1 MDNKAELV
9 FMPTPGMG
17 HIVSMVEFAKRLHDQ
32 DQRFSITFLLINPF
46 HPPFYNLYVESLAA
60 SDTQFRYV
68 HLPPPLPPP
77 PPPPEQLLLTSPE
90 KNFSDFLESYKS
102 HVRDAIINHVLSF
115 SQLAGLVVDF
125 FYTPMIDIANEFAA
139 PTYIFFPSGAAFLGL
154 MLHLPIRHSLI
165 GTEFTVSDP
174 NSVTHFP
181 SYANPVPTSVLP
193 AFLFNK
199 HGGYTCFLNHARR
212 FIETKG
218 IIVNTFEELESCAV
232 KSLLDSP
239 ESPPVYAV
247 GPLLDFAGE
256 AQSGSNRD
264 MIVKWL
270 DEQPPSSVVFLCFGS
285 LWYICPPQLEE
296 IATALEKSGHR
307 FLWSIR
313 RPPPQGEFEIPTDC
327 GGDYEGLL
335 PVGFLKRTEN
345 RGMVC
350 GWAPQTTVLGH
361 AAVGGFVSHCGWNS
375 ILESLWVGVPIVT
388 WPMYAEQ
395 QLNAFEMVV
404 DLDLAVELRL
414 DYRNELGGSGGRVEL
429 VAAEEIERAVRCVMD
444 GDILVRKRVREMRE
458 KSREAVVEGGSSFGS
473 LKRLVDDMLGRPLI
487 REKTSQ
493 I

>member
-1 MDNKAELV
+1 MLL
-9 FMPTPGMG
+9 PTPPGCVSSTTVCVSSGGYVSSDNVNGVPITTGLASEPDNTLPLVAVFRRPVLIPGTMGSSKSGGETSTDSGLGMNTILPQNA
-17 HIVSMVEFAKRLHDQ
+17 IV
-32 DQRFSITFLLINPF
+32 
-46 HPPFYNLYVESLAA
+46 
-60 SDTQFRYV
+60 
-68 HLPPPLPPP
+68 
-77 PPPPEQLLLTSPE
+77 
-90 KNFSDFLESYKS
+90 
-102 HVRDAIINHVLSF
+102 NHVLS
-115 SQLAGLVVDF
+115 SSPATTRLAGLVVDF
-125 FYTPMIDIANEFAA
+125 FCTPMIDIANEFTA
-139 PTYIFFPSGAAFLGL
+139 PTYLFFTSGAAFLGL
-154 MLHLPIRHSLI
+154 KLQLPFRHSLI

-174 NSVTHFP
+174 KSVTHFP

-193 AFLFNK
+193 GFLFNK
-199 HGGYTCFLNHARR
+199 HGGYTCVLNHARR
-212 FIETKG
+212 LRETKG

-247 GPLLDFAGE
+247 GPLLDLAGKVR
-256 AQSGSNRD
+256 SGSDRD
-264 MIVKWL
+264 VIVKWL
-270 DEQPPSSVVFLCFGS
+270 DEQPLSSVVFLCFGS
-285 LWYICPPQLEE
+285 LGYFRQPQLAE
-296 IATALEKSGHR
+296 IAAALERSGHR

-313 RPPPQGEFEIPTDC
+313 RPPPQGEFEMPTDR

-335 PVGFLKRTEN
+335 PEGFLKRTEN

-395 QLNAFEMVV
+395 QMNAFEMVV
-404 DLDLAVELRL
+404 DLNLAVELRL

-444 GDILVRKRVREMRE
+444 GENLVRKRVREMRE

-473 LKRLVDDMLGRPLI
+473 LKRLVDDMLGNH
-487 REKTSQ
+487 
-493 I
+493 